1 MLWVNMSLVNTS
13 LERNVSFLYPGAAH
27 LLQFNNWYKQYHGYL
42 ATAVCICGIIANIL
56 NIAVLTRKNMVSS
69 INCILTGLA
78 VSDGL
83 TMAVYLPFA
92 LWFYVLNGTEENASR
107 NSLTAVRFMLFYAVS
122 SVLVHTASIW
132 LTVTLAIFRFIF
144 IRYPHQ
150 VELCS
155 LTRAK
160 VSVLLTYL
168 GALVVCVTN
177 LATLTTHEDEP
188 GIWIVGFRM
197 DTKLQKFLHDF
208 NFWIQAILVKLVPC
222 VGLTILS
229 CLLVHLMRAA
239 NQRSNMLRGTKK
251 RIPQAIIDQS
261 SPSGQSTPKPGKRSP
276 RIIDH
281 APGLRY
287 LPHPQKQDRARKQD
301 RKTQKTTVMLLMI
314 VLLFL
319 LTEFPQGVLSSLNG
333 LLPNF
338 VTEVYV
344 PLGDIIDILTLVN
357 NGINFLLYCTMSKQF
372 RDTFL
377 TMMRLR
383 CSPHVGTA

>member
-1 MLWVNMSLVNTS
+1 MSAMLLENVS
-13 LERNVSFLYPGAAH
+13 LETNTSFLYPGAAH
-27 LLQFNNWYKQYHGYL
+27 LLRFSNWYKQYHGYL

-83 TMAVYLPFA
+83 TMVAYLPFA
-92 LWFYVLNGTEENASR
+92 LWFYVLNGTEGNSSR
-107 NSLTAVRFMLFYAVS
+107 NSQTAIRFMLFYAVS
-122 SVLVHTASIW
+122 SVLVHTTSIW

-150 VELCS
+150 TQLCS

-160 VSVLLTYL
+160 VSVLLTYI
-168 GALVVCVTN
+168 GAFVVCIPN
-177 LATLTTHEDEP
+177 LATLTTLEYEP
-188 GIWIVGFRM
+188 GIWIVDFRLK
-197 DTKLQKFLHDF
+197 TRLQKFLHDF

-239 NQRSNMLRGTKK
+239 NRRSNVLRGTMK
-251 RIPQAIIDQS
+251 RSPQAIDGP
-261 SPSGQSTPKPGKRSP
+261 SPKSAKRGP
-276 RIIDH
+276 RIVDH
-281 APGLRY
+281 SPTVLHH
-287 LPHPQKQDRARKQD
+287 LPRPTQKADRARKQD
-301 RKTQKTTVMLLMI
+301 RKTQKTTVMLLTI

-333 LLPNF
+333 LLPDF
-338 VTEVYV
+338 VSEVYL
-344 PLGDIIDILTLVN
+344 PLGDFIDILTLVN

-377 TMMRLR
+377 AIVTSFR
-383 CSPHVGTA
+383 CSLLVGTA